1 MALLTLLAFILL
13 QEPFLCVFNLLLDF
27 ALNDVHV
34 LPLANL
40 YSDFLLKLEHGLSD
54 DLVVKVNHVRLNLS
68 VEIRK
73 FVHNRLHIRLAE
85 PVPFQEVQC
94 LEVKLRFVAE
104 EVLVA
109 ADDRL
114 FLKFDMEV
122 LLVALLE
129 ADRVTARGHVD
140 LLVDFFALLKDELF
154 RLVKSRLELLEGFNH
169 ELLVLSVF
177 PGVKDA
183 LVWGTDAVLFKE
195 LEVGPE
201 QVDEVFKE
209 EFLVNVP
216 PDVLGK
222 LLHETLVFV

>member
-1 MALLTLLAFILL
+1 
-13 QEPFLCVFNLLLDF
+13 
-27 ALNDVHV
+27 
-34 LPLANL
+34 
-40 YSDFLLKLEHGLSD
+40 
-54 DLVVKVNHVRLNLS
+54 
-68 VEIRK
+68 
-73 FVHNRLHIRLAE
+73 
-85 PVPFQEVQC
+85 
-94 LEVKLRFVAE
+94 
-104 EVLVA
+104 
-109 ADDRL
+109 
-114 FLKFDMEV
+114 MEV

-154 RLVKSRLELLEGFNH
+154 WLIKSRLELLEGFNH

-183 LVWGTDAVLFKE
+183 LVWRADAVLFKK

-216 PDVLGK
+216 PNVLGK